1 MAFPRTLLL
10 LPLVAFGA
18 HTVFASSHGE
28 SGPIQ
33 EPTAPG
39 QNAATA
45 PAASQSTAKK
55 VKYAEVQEVV
65 DALYQAVS
73 FEKGGEPN
81 WAMIENLCMEGAGFS
96 QPPRAPAKRAVIT
109 TKEFIDSF
117 KSDLDVYKMR
127 ETGFWERV
135 VNTTT
140 TQFGDTA
147 VALVVFEVR
156 VEKDGEK
163 PMGRGLDTVSMV
175 RSDGRWWVT
184 SINTDW
190 ERPGQALPKEL
201 LQ

>member
-1 MAFPRTLLL
+1 MASPRTLLL

-18 HTVFASSHGE
+18 HTVFASSPAD
-28 SGPIQ
+28 SGSFQGATTPDQ
-33 EPTAPG
+33 ST
-39 QNAATA
+39 ATA
-45 PAASQSTAKK
+45 PAASQSPAEK
-55 VKYAEVQEVV
+55 VKFAEVQEVV

-81 WAMIENLCMEGAGFS
+81 WAMLENLCMDGAGFS
-96 QPPRAPAKRAVIT
+96 QPPRAPAKRAIIT

-156 VEKDGEK
+156 VEKNSDK

-175 RSDGRWWVT
+175 RSDGRWWVS

-190 ERPGQALPKEL
+190 ERPGQTLPKEL